1 MTQHTSQFGSPRPD
15 NVVAAVER
23 FNASLSPNDPFV
35 VGVADASLPVAI
47 SDPNL
52 PDNPIIYVN
61 AAFETLTGYD
71 ASDVVGR
78 NCRFLQGPNTDNDD
92 IARLRSAIAE
102 CRRIAIDLLNYR
114 RDGSPFWNRLRV
126 SPVLDAAGT
135 LRYFIATQLDVTIER
150 DRVAELE
157 AEQRGLLSENARVR
171 REMID
176 TQARLDLAL
185 QAGQLGTWNYDPVT
199 NQLDVSAGFK
209 RIFGAPPNDPLTYDD
224 FVASVHPDDRARVLT
239 AVAET
244 VEVGTPYE
252 TEYRIITKAG
262 ERRWIAAHGARLTR
276 RDGSP
281 LSMAGFVTDIS
292 ARKDAD
298 EHRALL
304 ADELTHR
311 VKNTLATVGA
321 VVNQSLRTA
330 TSLTEARDAISG
342 RIASLATAHDLLLRE
357 ETAGA
362 PIGDIVHRAL
372 RTFDDGT
379 GTLFT
384 IDGPDLRLDPGV
396 TLALSMALHELATN
410 AVKYGALSVPGG
422 HIAVRWSVNGA
433 DAGRRD
439 FDFLWQESGGPP
451 VSPPTRIGF
460 GSRMI
465 DRLMAKHMRGE
476 AKTSYPPA
484 GVQFHLTAT
493 L

>member
-1 MTQHTSQFGSPRPD
+1 
-15 NVVAAVER
+15 
-23 FNASLSPNDPFV
+23 
-35 VGVADASLPVAI
+35 
-47 SDPNL
+47 
-52 PDNPIIYVN
+52 
-61 AAFETLTGYD
+61 
-71 ASDVVGR
+71 
-78 NCRFLQGPNTDNDD
+78 
-92 IARLRSAIAE
+92 
-102 CRRIAIDLLNYR
+102 
-114 RDGSPFWNRLRV
+114 
-126 SPVLDAAGT
+126 
-135 LRYFIATQLDVTIER
+135 
-150 DRVAELE
+150 
-157 AEQRGLLSENARVR
+157 
-171 REMID
+171 
-176 TQARLDLAL
+176 
-185 QAGQLGTWNYDPVT
+185 
-199 NQLDVSAGFK
+199 
-209 RIFGAPPNDPLTYDD
+209 
-224 FVASVHPDDRARVLT
+224 
-239 AVAET
+239 
-244 VEVGTPYE
+244 
-252 TEYRIITKAG
+252 
-262 ERRWIAAHGARLTR
+262 
-276 RDGSP
+276 
-281 LSMAGFVTDIS
+281 MAGFVTDIS
-292 ARKDAD
+292 ARKDAE

-330 TSLTEARDAISG
+330 TSLTDARDAISG
-342 RIASLATAHDLLLRE
+342 RIASLATAHDLLLRD

-422 HIAVRWSVNGA
+422 HITVRWRIHGA
-433 DAGRRD
+433 DDGSRD
-439 FDFLWQESGGPP
+439 FDFLWQEAGGPP

-476 AKTSYPPA
+476 AKTSYLPT